1 MSEKDEI
8 RGTPKHK
15 VFMGRRLGS
24 KNLSELLKRKV
35 IDLYRAEHTPTYIAN
50 FYKVSRNTVKG
61 VIRCS
66 KSKLTPVIKKK
77 AGRKY

>member
-15 VFMGRRLGS
+15 VVMGRRLGS

-35 IDLYRAEHTPTYIAN
+35 IDLYRAGHTPA
-50 FYKVSRNTVKG
+50 
-61 VIRCS
+61 
-66 KSKLTPVIKKK
+66 
-77 AGRKY
+77 